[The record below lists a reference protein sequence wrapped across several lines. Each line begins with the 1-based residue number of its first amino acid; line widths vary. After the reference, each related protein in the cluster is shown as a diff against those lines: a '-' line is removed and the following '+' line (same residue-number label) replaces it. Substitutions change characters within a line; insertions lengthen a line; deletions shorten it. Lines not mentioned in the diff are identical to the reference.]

1 MSEQQQ
7 TTTEDK
13 NIDNK
18 VEEQSTSSQGPD
30 LNAIKTG
37 GKFLTT
43 KVGDRKVFC
52 KEDFSDDEKAIY
64 ELMSDFA
71 ENEILPLAH
80 DQLEEKNE
88 ELVRKLLKKMGEL
101 GLLGV
106 DVPEKYGGSAM
117 SKTGMCI
124 LAEGI
129 AKGGNSSFTT
139 IWNVQ
144 TSIGSLGIIWYGND
158 AQKEKW
164 LPGICSGEKI
174 AAFGL
179 TEPEAGSDAT
189 NSKTT
194 GVLSDDGKHY
204 IVNGQKIFISN
215 GAWADVFTVALKID
229 GKFSSIVI
237 EKGTP
242 GFEIGAEE
250 KKMGMHG
257 SSTTPLYFK
266 DCKVPVENLLGEVGE
281 GAGPAFCGLNIGRF
295 KLGAGAMGG
304 QMLALQAT
312 AEYAK
317 ERKAFGQSIS
327 NFGSIKEKLGDCVV
341 RTYTL
346 DSMCYDTI
354 GQQQDAIN
362 DLDEN
367 DKEYYVKQG
376 NTTERFI
383 AENSMVKVYG
393 SESTREVVDHCVQIF
408 GGYGFIEEY
417 PMARAYRDERINRIW
432 EGTNEINRMLCG
444 RDMITKT
451 LTGELGFREYL
462 NQIDEYSS
470 NGVDSGYVGDYKPE
484 AECIEASKAI
494 YAIAL
499 NESLSKF
506 GQDIGVEQM
515 VMENLA
521 DILIFSYVADGTM
534 NRVLQNTELYKKH
547 SDELPGL
554 CLQAYVAEEGP
565 RVMEHA
571 RRILNHIFEGN
582 IPKDIQDKLEKLGKR
597 LLLNTDT
604 IEIKKIIGE
613 KTVEAVGY
621 PIKNY

>member
-18 VEEQSTSSQGPD
+18 VEEQSTSSQMPD
-30 LNAIKTG
+30 LNAMKTG

-43 KVGDRKVFC
+43 RVGDRKVFC

-499 NESLSKF
+499 NESLNKF

-565 RVMEHA
+565 RVMENA

-582 IPKDIQDKLEKLGKR
+582 IPQDVQEKLEKLGKR